1 MHPSEPLNDYLLIFR
16 GPDWDRDL
24 DIKQTEQTL
33 DRVNAWCSALA
44 SQGKVKGGLALQR
57 EGRIVSG
64 KKGQLVLDG
73 PFAESKEAIGGY
85 LILAAR
91 DLEAAIA
98 VAQDCPT
105 LEYGISIEVR
115 PARPDCPITERL
127 RERKAE
133 ALA

>member
-1 MHPSEPLNDYLLIFR
+1 MNPSDSLNDYLLIFR

-24 DIKQTEQTL
+24 DIEQTEQTL
-33 DRVNAWCSALA
+33 DRVNAWCEALA
-44 SQGKVKGGLALQR
+44 SQGKVKGGLALR
-57 EGRIVSG
+57 RDGRIVSG

-91 DLEAAIA
+91 DLDEAVA
-98 VAQDCPT
+98 VAQECPT

-115 PARPDCPITERL
+115 PARLECPITERL